1 MNDYDWRIYLKRK
14 KKYHYYYYYI
24 LLYITITICD
34 GDLILLG

>member
-14 KKYHYYYYYI
+14 KKSLLL